1 MLLRRLRW
9 VLAGAL
15 VAWTLIRAF
24 GLERGWPLVPLF
36 AFTPYVA
43 LLAAARRRGWPRGGA
58 GGRAP
63 PWPARLRRVLLALLA
78 PRAIPDRAPADAP
91 GVRVRVLAAN
101 VAANEPAGA
110 A

>member
-15 VAWTLIRAF
+15 VAWTLIRAL

-43 LLAAARRRGWPRGGA
+43 LFALLVALVGARGGA

-63 PWPARLRRVLLALLA
+63 P
-78 PRAIPDRAPADAP
+78 
-91 GVRVRVLAAN
+91 
-101 VAANEPAGA
+101 
-110 A
+110 

>member
-43 LLAAARRRGWPRGGA
+43 LLALLVAAA
-58 GGRAP
+58 GG
-63 PWPARLRRVLLALLA
+63 WRRWWAGAAVAGACAALLFVLLA
-78 PRAIPDRAPADAP
+78 PRAIPDRRRPARRGSGSACSP
-91 GVRVRVLAAN
+91 PMSRPMTPPR
-101 VAANEPAGA
+101 GA
-110 A
+110 